1 MKTSRYILRRA
12 IQLGRFLSL
21 QMKRAYEFVSGLLHT
36 GHQESPEQAEP
47 VRSPLVCPAP
57 EPGCP
62 APHPSEELIAEPETS
77 SPKPLSLDSIPGASA
92 LSENLRDLVECRLED
107 IRESEGEV
115 IEHAGLIVDF
125 LDEIMLLRPNAVP
138 SDAEVLTRLQGEL
151 KETLKHDGGELLYF
165 EVWTP
170 EYQRAVEVERCLS
183 KDSPSILQKHKAYGF
198 MLNGKLIR
206 KQEVSIQA
214 SIL

>member
-21 QMKRAYEFVSGLLHT
+21 QLKRAYEFVSGLLHT
-36 GHQESPEQAEP
+36 GEQEVPEQEEP
-47 VRSPLVCPAP
+47 VTTPITFAVSEPL
-57 EPGCP
+57 
-62 APHPSEELIAEPETS
+62 T
-77 SPKPLSLDSIPGASA
+77 LDSIPGASA

-107 IRESEGEV
+107 IRESEGKA

-125 LDEIMLLRPNAVP
+125 LDEIMHLLPNAVP
-138 SDAEVLTRLQGEL
+138 TDAEVMTRLQDKL

-170 EYQRAVEVERCLS
+170 EYQRAVEVTRCLPH
-183 KDSPSILQKHKAYGF
+183 DSPTILYAHRAYGF
-198 MLNGKLIR
+198 KLNGRLIR

-214 SIL
+214 PNS